1 MSEQIMDEET
11 TTPPEGNPSGGDSR
25 TFTQADVDKIL
36 EQRLARERK
45 RYEKM
50 TDGVDIDEARRVMAD
65 RDQAEIE
72 RQKERGDFESVLKKT
87 VEKKDTTIQS
97 LTSRL
102 HQIQVDGALLSAA
115 STKNAV
121 SPEQV
126 SALLKGNTRLSD
138 EGQVEILDKSGSIRY
153 NDNGELLS
161 VNELMEEF
169 LTANPHFVRATAGG
183 SGSTGHAGGSTQKP
197 SSVADMLSNW
207 DNGGREAFAPSK
219 KRK

>member
-1 MSEQIMDEET
+1 MSDEIMDDEVS
-11 TTPPEGNPSGGDSR
+11 TPSDEQSGGGASK

-45 RYEKM
+45 RFEKM
-50 TDGVDIDEARRVMAD
+50 TDGVDIDEAKRVLAEPE
-65 RDQAEIE
+65 QAELE
-72 RQKERGDFESVLKKT
+72 RQKERGEFENVLKKT
-87 VEKKDTTIQS
+87 VEKKDMTIQS
-97 LTSRL
+97 LTSKL
-102 HQIQVDGALLSAA
+102 HQIQVDGALLNAA

-126 SALLKGNTRLSD
+126 SALLKGQTRLSD
-138 EGQVEILDKSGSIRY
+138 DGQVEILDKNGSIRY

-169 LTANPHFVRATAGG
+169 LTANPHFVRASAGG
-183 SGSTGHAGGSTQKP
+183 AGSSGNAGGSTQKP

-207 DNGGREAFAPSK
+207 ENGGREAFAASK

>member
-1 MSEQIMDEET
+1 MSDEIMDDEVS
-11 TTPPEGNPSGGDSR
+11 TPSDEQSGGGASK

-45 RYEKM
+45 RFEKM
-50 TDGVDIDEARRVMAD
+50 TDGVDIDEAKRVLAE
-65 RDQAEIE
+65 REQAELE
-72 RQKERGDFESVLKKT
+72 RQKERGEFENVLKKT
-87 VEKKDTTIQS
+87 VEKKDMTIQS
-97 LTSRL
+97 LTSKL
-102 HQIQVDGALLSAA
+102 HQIQVDGALLNAA

-126 SALLKGNTRLSD
+126 SALLKGQTRLSD
-138 EGQVEILDKSGSIRY
+138 DGQVEILDKNGSIRY

-169 LTANPHFVRATAGG
+169 LTANPHFVRASSGGAGS
-183 SGSTGHAGGSTQKP
+183 SGNAGGSTQKP
-197 SSVADMLSNW
+197 SSVAQMLSNW
-207 DNGGREAFAPSK
+207 ENGGREAFAASK